1 MSLYAFLL
9 MKRLLS
15 IFSLISLACLVV
27 FGGCSSK
34 NKKLN
39 HKLNEMASS
48 LNGSTPVMLD
58 RFTRFDSASVTMD
71 NEFCYYY
78 TILNTTNADSLFNE
92 LKQSISENIRSQVAS
107 SPDLRIFRDNDVT
120 LRYFYRDSLQNI
132 VHDITITPAQYK

>member
-1 MSLYAFLL
+1 
-9 MKRLLS
+9 MKRLLLL
-15 IFSLISLACLVV
+15 FSLISLPYLIS
-27 FGGCSSK
+27 FWGCTSK
-34 NKKLN
+34 NRELN
-39 HKLNEMASS
+39 RQLNEMASN

-58 RFTRFDSASVTMD
+58 RFTRFDSASVTKD

-92 LKQSISENIRSQVAS
+92 LKQTISENIRSQVAS

-120 LRYFYRDSLQNI
+120 LRYFYRDSLQNV

>member
-1 MSLYAFLL
+1 
-9 MKRLLS
+9 
-15 IFSLISLACLVV
+15 
-27 FGGCSSK
+27 
-34 NKKLN
+34 
-39 HKLNEMASS
+39 MASN

-58 RFTRFDSASVTMD
+58 RFTRFDSASVTKD

-92 LKQSISENIRSQVAS
+92 LKQTISENIRSQVAS

-120 LRYFYRDSLQNI
+120 LRYFYRDSLQNV